1 MIAMINFENEVIRM
15 KKEDKNEICENEE
28 RLINILKNLL
38 RSNGV
43 RNALDYRKDLDGGTS
58 IFKVQEC
65 QKKED
70 KCEYGKVIEYL
81 GSELFGKEIQK
92 NINNFKDTN
101 NYKALKEL
109 YKNNDKLSKELDE
122 GVSKFSNSIYMFDT
136 LDNGGKIKKEIKS
149 VNDIKDNDGKN
160 LKQLEKADI
169 DNLRK
174 IFLGEKESRWAKLK
188 RKVLFL
194 KKRSKQW
201 RQIKDAISKIY
212 KTLKDDLKASLE
224 YAKENEAELKQ

>member
-1 MIAMINFENEVIRM
+1 MNTMINFENEVIRM
-15 KKEDKNEICENEE
+15 KKEDKNEICKNETS
-28 RLINILKNLL
+28 LIYILNCLS
-38 RSNGV
+38 RT
-43 RNALDYRKDLDGGTS
+43 RNALGYKS
-58 IFKVQEC
+58 ICDSLLATREC
-65 QKKED
+65 TLESHGEQCK
-70 KCEYGKVIEYL
+70 YGKVIEHL
-81 GSELFGKEIQK
+81 KSELFGKEIQK

-101 NYKALKEL
+101 NYKALKKL
-109 YKNNDKLSKELDE
+109 YKNNDELIEELDK
-122 GVSKFSNSIYMFDT
+122 GISDSCNSIYMFDT
-136 LDNGGKIKKEIKS
+136 LDNDGKIKEAIKS

-201 RQIKDAISKIY
+201 REIKNTVSEIY
-212 KTLKDDLKASLE
+212 ETLKYNLKASLE
-224 YAKENEAELKQ
+224 HAKEKANLKLGE